1 MLQVQQE
8 GFLEAET
15 CQPEHQ
21 AAGIGPEENTH
32 RPLFARGNFATKEA
46 FSNAFAKPDDP
57 VSGAEDNVKTSP
69 CRDHSTE
76 TVHLADLARKQ
87 STAVS
92 LQVMS
97 LAETWLDFVGEEGV
111 TARVEGGAVD
121 STRLSQRGSY
131 SPSVGLF
138 LTCPSSPV

>member
-1 MLQVQQE
+1 MILYPAPRITSR
-8 GFLEAET
+8 LAHAET
-15 CQPEHQ
+15 TAP
-21 AAGIGPEENTH
+21 
-32 RPLFARGNFATKEA
+32 
-46 FSNAFAKPDDP
+46 
-57 VSGAEDNVKTSP
+57 
-69 CRDHSTE
+69 E

-121 STRLSQRGSY
+121 STRLSQRGAY

-138 LTCPSSPV
+138 LTCPNSPV